1 MREIT
6 NTQLF
11 IFNVRRVMKEKGL
24 KQLAVAE
31 KVNLTPNIFSNMLNE
46 RKIITVEH
54 IPYIADA
61 LDVNVS
67 ELFKKGGE

>member
-1 MREIT
+1 
-6 NTQLF
+6 
-11 IFNVRRVMKEKGL
+11 MKEKGL

-31 KVNLTPNIFSNMLNE
+31 KANLTPNIFSNMLNE

-61 LDVNVS
+61 LGVNVS
-67 ELFKKGGE
+67 ELFKRGGE